1 MSFSYKDLRNNRQW
15 KATTGMSERDFDLL
29 CNAFEKAYEFKHGL
43 SLEQGAVNLAQEF
56 ALSSY
61 KHCLFFVLFQ
71 LKNGL
76 TQDCLGPVFN
86 MDGSSAWHNFQKY
99 LQVLELALKQEHALP
114 KRHFKSVGEF
124 VKYLHE
130 EKEIT
135 LDVTEYAI
143 ERPVDKEKQKQHYS
157 GKKKTYP

>member
-1 MSFSYKDLRNNRQW
+1 MSFSYKDLNSERQW
-15 KATTGMSERDFDLL
+15 KATTGMSENDFIILSD
-29 CNAFEKAYEFKHGL
+29 AFGKAYEIKHEL
-43 SLEQGAVNLAQEF
+43 SLQKAAANLAQEF

-61 KHCLFFVLFQ
+61 KDCLFFVLFQ

-86 MDGSSAWHNFQKY
+86 MDGSSAWRNFQKY
-99 LQVLELALKQEHALP
+99 LSVLELALKQEQALP

-135 LDVTEYAI
+135 LDVTEYPI
-143 ERPVDKEKQKQHYS
+143 ERPAGKEKQRHQYS